1 MDLPIN
7 MVVIIVIALLVLI
20 IAYFFYVKIKES
32 GKTSLEAILNIPD
45 FLKKMF
51 GVGG

>member
-1 MDLPIN
+1 MELPIN
-7 MVVIIVIALLVLI
+7 VLVLIAIALLILL

-32 GKTSLEAILNIPD
+32 GTSTLSNILNIPD

-51 GVGG
+51 G